1 MIVTAIETA
10 AGENNTLSVE
20 LLTLKKAASVLR
32 AINHGVRM
40 EMLQLLHQKE
50 ALSVGEIFRQMDMD
64 QSVASQHLAILRRA
78 GMVRTRRA
86 GKHIFYSV
94 NYDRLHEVEQQA
106 AALLH
111 R

>member
-1 MIVTAIETA
+1 MIVTAIEPAVKETDA
-10 AGENNTLSVE
+10 LPIE
-20 LLTLKKAASVLR
+20 LLTLKKAAIVLR
-32 AINHGVRM
+32 AINHGLRM
-40 EMLQLLHQKE
+40 EMLQLLHRNE
-50 ALSVGEIFRQMDMD
+50 ALSVGEIFRHMDME

-86 GKHIFYSV
+86 GKQIFYSV